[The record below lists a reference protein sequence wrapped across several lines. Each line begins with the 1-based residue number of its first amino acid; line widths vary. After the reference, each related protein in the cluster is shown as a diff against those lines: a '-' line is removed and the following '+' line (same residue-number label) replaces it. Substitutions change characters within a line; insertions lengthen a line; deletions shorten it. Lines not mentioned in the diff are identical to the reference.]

1 MFLPASSFAEVLIQS
16 EAGADVI
23 RAEAAAAWPR
33 AGPLGPTPTEAQW
46 AQFSFEN
53 LPISDVLART
63 EHGIAQLEAVGEVLR
78 LAAHAEEVYARALS
92 DAAAPGRGLRGTGQG
107 IGPSVDGGARA
118 SGLGQVAAAGLSAL
132 GGLFGAGAESAASTP
147 RAGAEG
153 GGVERLLTLGNGPG
167 SLGAALEQMARS
179 NAKLA
184 AQRAALGAHF
194 RRVAAGVQA
203 LRAAH
208 RAAADAA
215 AARIAEAVRATAG
228 VARELERA
236 QSRVDV
242 ARRALADA
250 EGRYRSVAENPS
262 AANEQEFARRS
273 AALQRAK

>member
-132 GGLFGAGAESAASTP
+132 GGLFGAGAEPAASTP
-147 RAGAEG
+147 RAGADG
-153 GGVERLLTLGNGPG
+153 GGDRLLTLGNGAG

-208 RAAADAA
+208 RTAADAA
-215 AARIAEAVRATAG
+215 SARITEAVRATAA

-236 QSRVDV
+236 QARVDT

-262 AANEQEFARRS
+262 AANEQEFARRA